1 MARGKRKNMND
12 RDLGGFKY
20 FKILA
25 ELTESLHAIYI
36 DPDHPHKR
44 RLHYD
49 QYVSLILLYFFNP
62 ICDSLRMVQKATEF
76 RKVQRTLD
84 VPRFGRSTL
93 AEASKVFDAE
103 LLKEIIGQLADRIPD
118 KPLADLNR
126 DELAQIVTLVDGS
139 WMSGVADMLWAHFRS
154 GNKNNAAKAHVWFEL
169 AKGVPVAGTITD
181 ANTSEFD
188 QLQTTLEADRLYV
201 LDRGYA
207 KYALLQAIL
216 DAKSGFVVRLA
227 DNAVFAVEEERL
239 LSDAA
244 LKAGVV
250 RDAVVRLGYNQ
261 VNPKIRQAVRIVEVE
276 CTPHRKPSGKTGR
289 GGPEQGE
296 TILLA
301 TDRLDLSPETISTIY
316 QKRWAIEIFFRFFKH
331 ILGCRHLISH
341 DENGLQLQLYVAII
355 ACLLISIWTG
365 LKPNKTVL
373 KLMEFHLMG
382 WADEDEL
389 MDQLARLKAQ
399 AEKVKK

>member
-1 MARGKRKNMND
+1 MND

-36 DPDHPHKR
+36 DPDHPNKR

-103 LLKEIIGQLADRIPD
+103 LLKGIIGQLADRIPD

-139 WMSGVADMLWAHFRS
+139 WMSGVADMLWAHFRHD
-154 GNKNNAAKAHVWFEL
+154 NKNNAAKAHVWFEL
-169 AKGVPVAGTITD
+169 AKGVPIAGTITD

-216 DAKSGFVVRLA
+216 DAKSGFVVRLR
-227 DNAVFAVEEERL
+227 DNTVLTVEDERL

-244 LKAGVV
+244 FKAGVV
-250 RDAVVRLGYNQ
+250 RDAVVHLGSPGNRD
-261 VNPKIRQAVRIVEVE
+261 KLRQPVRIVEVE

-355 ACLLISIWTG
+355 ACLLIAIWTG

-389 MDQLARLKAQ
+389 MEQLARLKTQ
-399 AEKVKK
+399 AEKTKK

>member
-1 MARGKRKNMND
+1 
-12 RDLGGFKY
+12 
-20 FKILA
+20 
-25 ELTESLHAIYI
+25 
-36 DPDHPHKR
+36 
-44 RLHYD
+44 
-49 QYVSLILLYFFNP
+49 
-62 ICDSLRMVQKATEF
+62 
-76 RKVQRTLD
+76 
-84 VPRFGRSTL
+84 
-93 AEASKVFDAE
+93 
-103 LLKEIIGQLADRIPD
+103 
-118 KPLADLNR
+118 
-126 DELAQIVTLVDGS
+126 
-139 WMSGVADMLWAHFRS
+139 
-154 GNKNNAAKAHVWFEL
+154 
-169 AKGVPVAGTITD
+169 VPVAGTITD

-216 DAKSGFVVRLA
+216 DAKSGFVVRLR
-227 DNAVFAVEEERL
+227 DNTVLTVEDERL
-239 LSDAA
+239 LSEAS
-244 LKAGVV
+244 LRAGVV
-250 RDAVVRLGYNQ
+250 RDAVVHLGSP
-261 VNPKIRQAVRIVEVE
+261 VNRDKLRQPVRIVEVE
-276 CTPHRKPSGKTGR
+276 CTPHRKPSGRTGR

-373 KLMEFHLMG
+373 KLMELHLMG

-399 AEKVKK
+399 AEKTKK

>member
-1 MARGKRKNMND
+1 MARGKHKKMND
-12 RDLGGFKY
+12 SDLGGFKY

-36 DPDHPHKR
+36 DPDHPDKR

-62 ICDSLRMVQKATEF
+62 ICDSLRLVQKATEF
-76 RKVQRTLD
+76 RKVQRTLH

-93 AEASKVFDAE
+93 AEAAGVFEAE
-103 LLKEIIGQLADRIPD
+103 LLKEIIGKLAEQIPD
-118 KPLADLNR
+118 KPMADLNR
-126 DELAQIVTLVDGS
+126 DELRQIITLVDGS
-139 WMSGVADMLWAHFRS
+139 WMPGVADMLWAHFRS
-154 GNKNNAAKAHVWFEL
+154 DIKNNAAKAHVWFEL
-169 AKGVPVAGTITD
+169 AKGVPVVGTITD
-181 ANTSEFD
+181 ANTAEFD
-188 QLQTTLEADRLYV
+188 QLETTLQADRLYV

-216 DAKSGFVVRLA
+216 DAKSSFVVRLR
-227 DNAVFAVEEERL
+227 DNTVLTVEDERL
-239 LSDAA
+239 LSDAT

-250 RDAVVRLGYNQ
+250 RDAVVRLGSPQNSD
-261 VNPKIRQAVRIVEVE
+261 KLRQAVRIVEIE
-276 CTPHRKPSGKTGR
+276 CTPHHKPSGKTNR
-289 GGPEQGE
+289 GPEQGE

-301 TDRLDLSPETISTIY
+301 TDRLDLSPETIATIY

-341 DENGLQLQLYVAII
+341 SQNGLQLQLYVAII

-373 KLMEFHLMG
+373 KLVEFYLMG

-389 MDQLARLKAQ
+389 MEQLARLKTQ
-399 AEKVKK
+399 AEKTK

>member
-1 MARGKRKNMND
+1 MARGKHKKMND
-12 RDLGGFKY
+12 SDLGGFKY

-36 DPDHPHKR
+36 DPDHPNKR

-62 ICDSLRMVQKATEF
+62 ICDSLRLVQKATEF
-76 RKVQRTLD
+76 RKVQRTLH

-93 AEASKVFDAE
+93 AEAAGVFDAE
-103 LLKEIIGQLADRIPD
+103 LLKEIIGKLAEQIPD
-118 KPLADLNR
+118 KPMADLNR
-126 DELAQIVTLVDGS
+126 DELRQIITLVDGS
-139 WMSGVADMLWAHFRS
+139 WMPGVADMLWAHFRS
-154 GNKNNAAKAHVWFEL
+154 DIKNNAAKAHVWFEL
-169 AKGVPVAGTITD
+169 AKGVPVVGTITD
-181 ANTSEFD
+181 ANTAEFD
-188 QLQTTLEADRLYV
+188 QLETTLQADRLYV

-216 DAKSGFVVRLA
+216 DAKSSFVVRLR
-227 DNAVFAVEEERL
+227 DNTVLTVEDERL

-244 LKAGVV
+244 MKAGVV
-250 RDAVVRLGYNQ
+250 RDAVVHLGSPANRA
-261 VNPKIRQAVRIVEVE
+261 KLRQAVRIVEIE
-276 CTPHRKPSGKTGR
+276 CTPHHKPSGKTNR
-289 GGPEQGE
+289 GPEQGE

-301 TDRLDLSPETISTIY
+301 TDRLDLSPETIATIY

-341 DENGLQLQLYVAII
+341 SQNGLQLQLYAAII

-373 KLMEFHLMG
+373 KLVEFYLMG

-389 MDQLARLKAQ
+389 MEQLARLKTQ
-399 AEKVKK
+399 TEKTK